1 MATNVSFGFSSLNNN
16 LNTGN
21 KNYTVD
27 TALALGS
34 LITAVRVKS
43 IILSETHPRF
53 KEVGEWNG
61 LGTIEYDLVNI
72 PNQTPNTI
80 FPLAKPLSPNI
91 KNYPL
96 INEIVYLIS
105 LPNTNIG
112 ETTTSTISYYIN
124 TVGIWNHPH
133 HNGYPVNVNTPPPS
147 QQKDYVQTELGS
159 VRRVTDQS
167 TEIFLG
173 RTFVEKGNIHPLL
186 PFEGDKIV
194 EGRWGNSIRFGS
206 TVTGS
211 LNTWSSIG
219 QNGDPITI
227 LRNGQGVQTDE
238 GWIPTVEDINNDDSS
253 AYFTSTQKIPIE
265 VSSINDYF
273 SYKNNPPVKPNE
285 YAGRQIILNSG
296 RLVFNTTEDH
306 LLFSSKKSI
315 NLNAVESINF
325 DTTGPVVLQAGE
337 VYLGSKSATEPVLL
351 GQSTINLLQTL
362 LQELAILTNVLSLQ
376 IGVPP
381 GAPLAPTNTQA
392 ALTNTTITN
401 LLTQLNGLLSN
412 SVKTV

>member
-1 MATNVSFGFSSLNNN
+1 MATNVSFGFSSLNSG

-27 TALALGS
+27 TALALGG

-72 PNQTPNTI
+72 PNQTPNSI

-133 HNGYPVNVNTPPPS
+133 HNGFPVNANIPPPS
-147 QQKDYVQTELGS
+147 QQKDYNQSQVGS

-173 RTFVEKGNIHPLL
+173 ATFKERSNIHPLL
-186 PFEGDKIV
+186 PFEGDVIY

-206 TVTGS
+206 TVKDRPNDWSITGS
-211 LNTWSSIG
+211 
-219 QNGDPITI
+219 NGDPITI
-227 LRNGQGVQTDE
+227 IRNGQPLNVDPR
-238 GWIPTVEDINNDDSS
+238 GWLPTVENINTDLTSI
-253 AYFTSTQKIPIE
+253 YLTSTQTIPLNASS
-265 VSSINDYF
+265 VSYF
-273 SYKNNPPVKPNE
+273 SYPNNPPQDINKFSGPQLI
-285 YAGRQIILNSG
+285 YNSG
-296 RLVFNTTEDH
+296 RIVLNTNQDH
-306 LLFSSKKSI
+306 LLLSSIKSV
-315 NLNAVESINF
+315 NLNAIESVNI
-325 DTTGPVVLQAGE
+325 DTPTTIIQSNKIL
-337 VYLGSKSATEPVLL
+337 LGSKNAVQPVLL
-351 GQSTINLLQTL
+351 GNNTIATLNSILNNLTQFLDTFKL
-362 LQELAILTNVLSLQ
+362 VVIKSE
-376 IGVPP
+376 P
-381 GAPLAPTNTQA
+381 GAFTPLITSADSLSY
-392 ALTNTTITN
+392 ALTKIKGNLEKLKSTT
-401 LLTQLNGLLSN
+401 
-412 SVKTV
+412 VKTV

>member
-21 KNYTVD
+21 KNYAVD

-61 LGTIEYDLVNI
+61 LGTIEYDLVSI
-72 PNQTPNTI
+72 PNQTPNSI

-133 HNGYPVNVNTPPPS
+133 HNGFPVNANIPPPS
-147 QQKDYVQTELGS
+147 QQKDYNQSQIGS

-173 RTFVEKGNIHPLL
+173 NTFKERSNIHPLL
-186 PFEGDKIV
+186 PFEGDVIY

-206 TVTGS
+206 TVKDRPNDWSTTGS
-211 LNTWSSIG
+211 
-219 QNGDPITI
+219 NGDPITI
-227 LRNGQGVQTDE
+227 IRNGQPLNVDPK
-238 GWIPTVEDINNDDSS
+238 GWLPTVEDINTDLTSI
-253 AYFTSTQKIPIE
+253 YLTSTQTIPLNA
-265 VSSINDYF
+265 SSISYF
-273 SYKNNPPVKPNE
+273 SYPSNPPQDINKFNGPQLI
-285 YAGRQIILNSG
+285 YNSG
-296 RLVFNTTEDH
+296 RIVLNTNQDH
-306 LLFSSKKSI
+306 LLLSSIKSV
-315 NLNAVESINF
+315 NLNAVESVNI
-325 DTTGPVVLQAGE
+325 DTPTTIIQSGNVL
-337 VYLGSKSATEPVLL
+337 LGSKNATEPVLL
-351 GQSTINLLQTL
+351 GNSTISTLNNLIDNLNGFLQVCSTVVSTAPGTPIVPL
-362 LQELAILTNVLSLQ
+362 NLSANQ
-376 IGVPP
+376 
-381 GAPLAPTNTQA
+381 
-392 ALTNTTITN
+392 
-401 LLTQLNGLLSN
+401 LLTQLKVIQGNLEKLKSN
-412 SVKTV
+412 TVKTV